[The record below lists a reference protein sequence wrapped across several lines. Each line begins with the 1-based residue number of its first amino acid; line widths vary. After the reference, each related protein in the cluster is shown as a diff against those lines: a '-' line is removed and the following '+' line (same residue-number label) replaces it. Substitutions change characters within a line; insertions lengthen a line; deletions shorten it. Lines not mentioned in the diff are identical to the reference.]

1 MHLSVCPVLKQLTI
15 WESVLSG
22 GKEEKAWNPH
32 KMVIKLVLEI

>member
-1 MHLSVCPVLKQLTI
+1 MHLSACPIFKQLAV

-32 KMVIKLVLEI
+32 KTVINLVLGI